1 MEAENDGRSP
11 VSFVP
16 DGDALDVRDDLES
29 RALRLTF
36 DEPPSPRPALPEL
49 LPVPVDDAVSVEAST
64 VRVHD
69 HAGAF
74 LLNEAGDHI
83 GEFTAD
89 PRELP
94 RGTYYVLIEGPVKTY
109 FRLADTA
116 FAAAYERRDADG
128 NVLAFEFDESTEL
141 TVGARSV
148 HARPEATI
156 TVPDAPEAIA
166 AATSYLGSSIKEF
179 TCERSWPTVR
189 GHPPAIERGDRLDVP
204 PSLSIPET
212 GVTITVPA
220 TVADV
225 YRVAPLAFYLG
236 ATVEAGDRPALH
248 LENGH
253 VEPLETSRRSLEE
266 TAADL
271 LGRCLL
277 LDSLVRVGGY
287 FSNPRYEYERLGAD
301 LPFYPPNLYD
311 VPLPDQLLE
320 YLEVPSELLEPYRPR
335 WPAIGVL
342 RPDPADV
349 ELLPH
354 LLDRLAPVR
363 VADAAGSEP
372 GAATPNPRRSEVT
385 GYADRAPPAGTRLV
399 REAFENA
406 LDHRV
411 PDREDARVTYVTA
424 DGDRAERVR
433 ALAADLDRGADAVS
447 VVEATTAEGLRRAFA
462 SRTHFLYCDVPA
474 TQSGF
479 SLPEA
484 TLPPGAIEDLDAR
497 AVAAR
502 GPAGVDACSA
512 AIERGAHAGLATEDP
527 LPARETVRLFAF
539 LLDGFSLVRSVRL
552 AGVGLA
558 ATPRFVGDVTRSLVR
573 HDVGPPVVAEV
584 ESLGPDEHELSIWF
598 QQTVLHPLGGVSRL
612 TDEVVGGEYQ
622 LVGAV
627 ARRQGRFTTDD
638 VLALLESD
646 ACVVR
651 VNGRVCHD
659 DVADPEA
666 FLRDAIGRAHASVG
680 DASAR
685 DDGR

>member
-1 MEAENDGRSP
+1 MAAESDGKSRI
-11 VSFVP
+11 SFVP
-16 DGDALDVRDDLES
+16 NGNALDVRDDLES

-49 LPVPVDDAVSVEAST
+49 LPAPVDDAVSVGAST
-64 VRVHD
+64 MRVHD
-69 HAGAF
+69 HDGSY
-74 LLNEAGDHI
+74 LWNETGDHI
-83 GEFTAD
+83 GEFAEE

-94 RGTYYVLIEGPVKTY
+94 RGTYYVQIAGPVTAY
-109 FRLADTA
+109 LRLANTA
-116 FAAAYERRDADG
+116 FSAAYERRDADG
-128 NVLAFEFDESTEL
+128 NVLGFEFDESTEL
-141 TVGARSV
+141 TVGARSI

-166 AATSYLGSSIKEF
+166 TATSYLGSSIKEF
-179 TCERSWPTVR
+179 TCERSWPSVR
-189 GHPPAIERGDRLDVP
+189 GHPPAIERGDRLEVP
-204 PSLSIPET
+204 PALSTPET

-236 ATVEAGDRPALH
+236 ATVETGDRPALR

-253 VEPLETSRRSLEE
+253 VEPLETSRRSLEATVE
-266 TAADL
+266 DL

-287 FSNPRYEYERLGAD
+287 FSNPRYEYEHLGAD

-320 YLEVPSELLEPYRPR
+320 YLEVPSNLLEPYRPC

-349 ELLPH
+349 ELLPY

-363 VADAAGSEP
+363 VADGSTSDP
-372 GAATPNPRRSEVT
+372 GSATPSPRRSEVV
-385 GYADRAPPAGTRLV
+385 GYADRAPPAGTWLLP
-399 REAFENA
+399 EAFENA

-411 PDREDARVTYVTA
+411 PDRTDARVVYVTA
-424 DGDRAERVR
+424 DADRAERVR
-433 ALAADLDRGADAVS
+433 TLAADLDGDAVS
-447 VVEATTAEGLRRAFA
+447 VVEATTAAELRRTFA
-462 SRTHFLYCDVPA
+462 ARTHFLYCDVPV
-474 TQSGF
+474 TSSGF

-484 TLPPGAIEDLDAR
+484 TLPPRSIEDLGAR
-497 AVAAR
+497 AIATR

-512 AIERGAHAGLATEDP
+512 AIERGAHAGLTTERP
-527 LPARETVRLFAF
+527 LPARETVRLFTY
-539 LLDGFSLVRSVRL
+539 LLEGFSVVRSVRL
-552 AGVGLA
+552 AEVGLA
-558 ATPRFVGDVTRSLVR
+558 ATPQFVGDVTRPVVR
-573 HDVGPPVVAEV
+573 YDVGSPVVAEV
-584 ESLGPDEHELSIWF
+584 ESVGSDEHALSIWF
-598 QQTVLHPLGGVSRL
+598 QPAVLYPLGSVSRL
-612 TDEVVGGEYQ
+612 ADDVVGGDYQ

-627 ARRQGRFTTDD
+627 TRRRGRFTTDD
-638 VLALLESD
+638 VLALLADDS
-646 ACVVR
+646 CVVR
-651 VNGRVCHD
+651 VDGRVCHD

-666 FLRDAIGRAHASVG
+666 FLQDAIGRTRVDVG
-680 DASAR
+680 DARAS